1 MTITWTQSE
10 SFKDDPKKVV
20 TATHKQNA
28 DSILSGGSGYDNPVI
43 DSFSYPVISAGGGT
57 VSPSYTWYQTVHWTS
72 GKTTTISS
80 GGTIT
85 FRRVSGSATVNSAS
99 GTVQASSKGATAS
112 NSTTAAVVEITV
124 TANGKSGTKQVSATL
139 EANRYSDSWGSWNVI
154 ISVNPTTIPASG
166 GTSMLSGT
174 AR

>member
-20 TATHKQNA
+20 TVTHKQNA
-28 DSILSGGSGYDNPVI
+28 DSILSGGDGYDNPVI
-43 DSFSYPVISAGGGT
+43 DSFSYPIISAGGGT
-57 VSPSYTWYQTVHWTS
+57 VSPSYTWHQTVHWVS
-72 GKTTTISS
+72 GKTTIISS

-85 FRRVSGSATVNSAS
+85 FRRVSGS
-99 GTVQASSKGATAS
+99 
-112 NSTTAAVVEITV
+112 
-124 TANGKSGTKQVSATL
+124 KSGTKQASATL

-154 ISVNPTTIPASG
+154 ISANPTTIPASG